1 MKQILCL
8 GMVLYAATLNI
19 SWYKSDK
26 LIHKK
31 QLSWHCFL
39 TSANQ
44 LEDAL
49 KDRWDIFSQLE
60 TSGIFSHTNK
70 KWFSCIHLRRPFTYH
85 IYKNILVNSEVKGI
99 FFYSKIKSHLNVY
112 LCTGLALN
120 FKQIFNSTQ
129 YLGLVVKAGSS
140 NGQPAGLLRLNFL
153 GKKVMLGKRWTMGL
167 VRSMMA
173 LLDP

>member
-1 MKQILCL
+1 
-8 GMVLYAATLNI
+8 MVLYAAAFNI

-44 LEDAL
+44 LEDTL

-70 KWFSCIHLRRPFTYH
+70 KWFSCIYLRRPFTYH
-85 IYKNILVNSEVKGI
+85 IRTFLY
-99 FFYSKIKSHLNVY
+99 FFYSKIKSYLNVY